1 MGMNIKDE
9 QAHQWARKLASITG
23 ESLTEAVAVAIRER
37 LERLEAPPR
46 LSVSERLKKI
56 GEECAPHLEGMC
68 DHAQLLYGEDGLP
81 R

>member
-9 QAHQWARKLASITG
+9 RAHQWARKLASITG

-46 LSVSERLKKI
+46 LSISERLKKI
-56 GEECAPHLEGMC
+56 GEECAPILQNIP
-68 DHAQLLYGEDGLP
+68 DHASLLYGEDGLP
-81 R
+81 Q